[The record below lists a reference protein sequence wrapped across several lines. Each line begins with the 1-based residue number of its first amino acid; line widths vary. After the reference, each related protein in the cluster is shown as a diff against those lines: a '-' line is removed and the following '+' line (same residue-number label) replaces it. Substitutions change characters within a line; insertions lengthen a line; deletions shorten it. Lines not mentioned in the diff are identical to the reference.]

1 MSLLTRKGTP
11 VAGDL
16 KVLTVQQ
23 DMSVH
28 LSRGCEM
35 VGAAMSSSSGGEDA
49 GVAALLPDEGFA
61 PQRAG

>member
-35 VGAAMSSSSGGEDA
+35 VGAAMSSSGGEDA

>member
-35 VGAAMSSSSGGEDA
+35 VGAAMSSS
-49 GVAALLPDEGFA
+49 
-61 PQRAG
+61 